1 METAEKEAQDTSCW
15 GSGGVP
21 QLKKSPKIGGYR
33 GLTKSISAF
42 YIIKQEML
50 KRIQH
55 DTRGRQGFDE
65 RKQDMRKIPR
75 LTLSMILLLV
85 AALIVTALPIV
96 AQAQQPPQTAN
107 MLTWGN
113 VTLDGAAAQIGT
125 TVEVFIG
132 ADATPSGS
140 RDVFAAGEYGG
151 IVVSSLDTRFGE
163 DLTYKVNGI
172 VATKR
177 GPDEGVFGV
186 KNQVVNLEAFSGS
199 PSPDDSGGLSGG
211 AVAGIVGGVLLAVAL
226 IAWLKM
232 RRQKGSG
239 NASET
244 PESV

>member
-1 METAEKEAQDTSCW
+1 MRRI
-15 GSGGVP
+15 P
-21 QLKKSPKIGGYR
+21 LL
-33 GLTKSISAF
+33 GL
-42 YIIKQEML
+42 L
-50 KRIQH
+50 
-55 DTRGRQGFDE
+55 
-65 RKQDMRKIPR
+65 
-75 LTLSMILLLV
+75 LSLLLV
-85 AALIVTALPIV
+85 AALIVVSVPMV
-96 AQAQQPPQTAN
+96 AKAQQPPQTAN

-113 VTLDGAAAQIGT
+113 VTLDDAAAQIGT

-132 ADATPSGS
+132 TDATPSGS

-163 DLTYKVNGI
+163 NLTYKVNGI

-177 GPDEGVFGV
+177 GPDEGVFGL

-199 PSPDDSGGLSGG
+199 PPPDGGGGLSGG
-211 AVAGIVGGVLLAVAL
+211 AVAGIVVGVLLAVAL

-244 PESV
+244 PGPV

>member
-1 METAEKEAQDTSCW
+1 
-15 GSGGVP
+15 
-21 QLKKSPKIGGYR
+21 
-33 GLTKSISAF
+33 
-42 YIIKQEML
+42 
-50 KRIQH
+50 
-55 DTRGRQGFDE
+55 
-65 RKQDMRKIPR
+65 MRKIP
-75 LTLSMILLLV
+75 LLGLLLSLLLV
-85 AALIVTALPIV
+85 AVLIVAALPIV
-96 AQAQQPPQTAN
+96 ALAQQPSQVAN

-172 VATKR
+172 VATTR

-186 KNQVVNLEAFSGS
+186 KNQVVNLEAFSGT
-199 PSPDDSGGLSGG
+199 PPPDGGGGLSGG
-211 AVAGIVGGVLLAVAL
+211 AVAGIVVGVLLAVAL

-232 RRQKGSG
+232 RRQKGSDTT
-239 NASET
+239 STT
-244 PESV
+244 PGAE